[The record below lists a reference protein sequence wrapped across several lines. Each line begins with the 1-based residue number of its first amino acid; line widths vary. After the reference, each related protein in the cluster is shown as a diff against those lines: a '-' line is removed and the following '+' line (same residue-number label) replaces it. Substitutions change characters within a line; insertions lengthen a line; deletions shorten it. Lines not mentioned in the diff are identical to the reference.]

1 MSTYDLKLTD
11 HRCQL
16 TNYYLLFTTIR
27 SDLMREK
34 KKNFGRKFEKKWWLK
49 KEQAVC
55 MIRLPKLLW
64 WPKLTTNLY
73 KKFWWQVRLYYCK
86 FSSPINQLTKKNTT
100 PKCFLSKQKRGKK
113 MAFKN
118 KKQKKPKL
126 YDTASYCVWVYLV
139 IFVNKSC
146 FQKRTILTPL
156 SICTWFLKNQVWKI
170 KFNKLDF

>member
-16 TNYYLLFTTIR
+16 NYYYLLFTTIR
-27 SDLMREK
+27 KSDLMRK
-34 KKNFGRKFEKKWWLK
+34 KRRILEENLKKWWLK

-55 MIRLPKLLW
+55 MIWLPKLLW

-86 FSSPINQLTKKNTT
+86 FSSPINQLTKKKYYTKIFALNQNW
-100 PKCFLSKQKRGKK
+100 SKK

-118 KKQKKPKL
+118 K
-126 YDTASYCVWVYLV
+126 
-139 IFVNKSC
+139 N
-146 FQKRTILTPL
+146 R
-156 SICTWFLKNQVWKI
+156 KNLNCMIQHLIVSEFI
-170 KFNKLDF
+170 